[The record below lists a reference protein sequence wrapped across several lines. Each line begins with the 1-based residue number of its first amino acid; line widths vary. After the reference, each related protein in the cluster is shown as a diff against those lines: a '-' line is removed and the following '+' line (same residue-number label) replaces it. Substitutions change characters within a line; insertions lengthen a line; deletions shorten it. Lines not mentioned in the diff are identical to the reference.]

1 VHLVQIKVS
10 EMKNIV
16 LIGFMGVG
24 KGSVAREVIKHS
36 DYIAIDTDDLIE
48 SMENRKIKAIFAAE
62 GEKYFRKLEKS
73 IAKWLETSVKNTLI
87 STGGG
92 FYKQENLKKIGTI
105 VLLDSPFDAII
116 KRIKEHPNAVK
127 KLKKR
132 PLLADLKAAKK
143 LYDIRRPEYLK
154 LADIVI
160 DVTDKSAKEC
170 SKELLKKVKKHA

>member
-1 VHLVQIKVS
+1 
-10 EMKNIV
+10 MRNII

-48 SMENRKIKAIFAAE
+48 SMQNRKIKNIFQTD
-62 GEKYFRKLEKS
+62 GEAYFRKLEKDV
-73 IAKWLETSVKNTLI
+73 ALWLESSVKNTLI

-92 FYKQENLKKIGTI
+92 FYKQKNLKKIATV

-116 KRIKEHPNAVK
+116 KRIKSHPNATR

-132 PLLADLKAAKK
+132 PLLQDLEAAKK
-143 LYDIRRPEYLK
+143 LYDERRPEYLA
-154 LADIVI
+154 LADVVI
-160 DVTDKSAKEC
+160 DVTNKSAQEC
-170 SKELLKKVKKHA
+170 SKELIKKVKKYA

>member
-1 VHLVQIKVS
+1 
-10 EMKNIV
+10 MKTNNII

-36 DYIAIDTDDLIE
+36 KYMTIDTDDLIE
-48 SMENRKIKAIFAAE
+48 SMENRKIKTVFAEE
-62 GEKYFRKLEKS
+62 GEAYFRKLEKNV
-73 IAKWLETSVKNTLI
+73 AKWLESSVKNTLI

-92 FYKQENLKKIGTI
+92 FYKQTNLKKIGII

-116 KRIKEHPNAVK
+116 KRIKEHPNAAK

-132 PLLADLKAAKK
+132 PLLADLKKAKE
-143 LYDIRRPEYLK
+143 LYDARRPEYLK

-160 DVTDKSAKEC
+160 DVTDKSGEAC

>member
-1 VHLVQIKVS
+1 
-10 EMKNIV
+10 MKNII

-36 DYIAIDTDDLIE
+36 KYIAIDTDDLVE
-48 SMENRKIKAIFAAE
+48 SMANKKIKAIFEDE
-62 GEKYFRKLEKS
+62 GESYFRELERNLS
-73 IAKWLETSVKNTLI
+73 TWLENSVSDTLI

-92 FYKQENLKKIGTI
+92 FYKVKNLKKIGVV

-132 PLLADLKAAKK
+132 PLLKDLKKAKE
-143 LYDIRRPEYLK
+143 LYKQRRPEYLE
-154 LADIVI
+154 LADVVI
-160 DVTDKSAKEC
+160 DVTDKSALNC
-170 SKELLKKVKKHA
+170 SKELLKKVKKYA